1 MDSERRRGD
10 TKEHWISTNSGC
22 FAASNAIARTSLALN
37 KFVREVR
44 ESRSELDSISTE
56 LHSLEGVL
64 ELLRDDA
71 ASFPPLLAE
80 QTPGVLDSCLNLIN
94 ELEGCISVLNRPG
107 VSKADKKSRWLASRD
122 HISKLQWTLGR
133 YKMALGLA
141 VDLIG
146 ATKSAEND
154 AGEYNDPEEKSEVEA
169 VTERILNIADRMHV
183 ELRQNRALAKL
194 ELYFETLR
202 EHATA
207 ASIPPQHQ
215 QDAQQERD
223 AFPPRIESRNAM
235 SPVGDPDSAIEM
247 SYDDS
252 QKAFKPQLA
261 PITTSFIDD
270 AFDEMDEFSGELNE
284 MPAHPVRDVR
294 TRAPPPPP
302 RSLARLSQQ
311 MPNFSRRPSAPES
324 LYYGSG
330 SNSGESDMASRSS
343 MSNSMSHTDPHLS
356 GWSYNSPPPSVGP
369 PSSARENKYYS
380 GMTDHSHSSHSDSHS
395 YRSGDSRPP
404 SLNQQPQSSRFSVFE
419 NPREIPTPSIPSFR
433 EGPYRP
439 SSHATTMSKSSLV
452 MSPPMSPVSSGKRST
467 SRLGSAFS
475 RLGLGRSSSK
485 APDSPSIP
493 EAEPTDVFS
502 VPLAVSMRVA
512 KGVASTNHD
521 NGGSSGRR
529 DYPLCVLRCVYHIRE
544 VGIEVPH
551 LFGQDGD
558 VFRVG
563 DLKDIFNSPTTGYGK
578 QLDWSDFTV
587 HDAADLILLY
597 LSELPKALIP
607 DSLAKRWAKLSK
619 QATVSSGGLAMRLDQ
634 GIDFWEE
641 ALMGIKGPERAL
653 FKLLL
658 SLWADIA
665 EFSGENQMTAERLA
679 ERVLRPLL
687 HTIKGEKGETDFM
700 LGLAFMI
707 RKRSEYNVKMR
718 NGGKSR
724 AAF

>member
-44 ESRSELDSISTE
+44 ESRSDLDSISTE

-154 AGEYNDPEEKSEVEA
+154 VGEYDDPEEKSEVAA

-194 ELYFETLR
+194 EEYFETLR
-202 EHATA
+202 AHATT
-207 ASIPPQHQ
+207 ASNAPQYQ
-215 QDAQQERD
+215 QQEEQQERD
-223 AFPPRIESRNAM
+223 SYPPRIESRNAM
-235 SPVGDPDSAIEM
+235 SPVPPSSVGDPDSAIEL
-247 SYDDS
+247 SCDDS
-252 QKAFKPQLA
+252 HAPFKRHLTK
-261 PITTSFIDD
+261 ITTSFIDD
-270 AFDEMDEFSGELNE
+270 AFDEMDEFSGELHE

-302 RSLARLSQQ
+302 RSLARLSQSI
-311 MPNFSRRPSAPES
+311 PNFSRRPSASDS
-324 LYYGSG
+324 LYYGSV

-343 MSNSMSHTDPHLS
+343 MSNSMSNTDHHLS
-356 GWSYNSPPPSVGP
+356 GWSYNSPPPSLGP
-369 PSSARENKYYS
+369 NSARENKYYS
-380 GMTDHSHSSHSDSHS
+380 GMTDHSHSSHSDSQS

-404 SLNQQPQSSRFSVFE
+404 SLKKQSSRFSVFE
-419 NPREIPTPSIPSFR
+419 NPREIPTP
-433 EGPYRP
+433 GPYRP
-439 SSHATTMSKSSLV
+439 SSHATTMSKSSFA
-452 MSPPMSPVSSGKRST
+452 MSPPVSPISSGKRST

-485 APDSPSIP
+485 APESPTVP
-493 EAEPTDVFS
+493 EVEPTTVFG

-529 DYPLCVLRCVYHIRE
+529 DYPLCILRCVYYIRDM
-544 VGIEVPH
+544 GIEIPH

-563 DLKDIFNSPTTGYGK
+563 DLKDIFNSPATGYGK
-578 QLDWSDFTV
+578 QLDWRDFTV
-587 HDAADLILLY
+587 YDAADLILLY

-607 DSLAKRWAKLSK
+607 DSLAKRWVKLSK

-658 SLWADIA
+658 SVWGDIA

-679 ERVLRPLL
+679 ERVMKPLL
-687 HTIKGEKGETDFM
+687 HTIKGEKGEMDFM

-724 AAF
+724 AAFER